1 MFLRA
6 VLDCV
11 LSREFCESISTG
23 SAQTLY
29 PLLRTLLPDLDV
41 HSNFLPPTR
50 RDMGVLVE
58 ILQRTFI
65 SRDSRYSLSSVNF
78 V

>member
-1 MFLRA
+1 MFLGA
-6 VLDCV
+6 VVDCV
-11 LSREFCESISTG
+11 LSREFCESISTL

-29 PLLRTLLPDLDV
+29 PLLRTLLPDLD
-41 HSNFLPPTR
+41 FLPPTR
-50 RDMGVLVE
+50 RDMGVLFE